1 MNGIEAN
8 KQPLITFFC
17 IATNGYIKYAKNLL
31 ESLDNLSSPAEVQII
46 LLSDT
51 EISSFQTQN
60 IIVTNVEITSL
71 SWPWATLMR
80 YHLITNHIDLA
91 MSENICYIDADSVVH
106 EPFWKTQIF
115 ESAQSGLI
123 FVQHPGYFRGIP
135 AKNFFG
141 RIRDL
146 VKDFKL
152 LTLEGGLGNWEKR
165 KISSA
170 YVDRRRRNIYICGGV
185 WMGKLNSIKTMSR
198 KLQENVDLD
207 LADNLIAR
215 WHDESHLNQYYV
227 NSNAHLVGPEF
238 CFARN
243 RANLRG
249 RNMIIEA
256 IDK

>member
-17 IATNGYIKYAKNLL
+17 IATNGYIKYARNLL

-51 EISSFQTQN
+51 EIPSFQTQN
-60 IIVTNVEITSL
+60 IIVTNIEIASL

-80 YHLITNHIDLA
+80 YHLITNYIDLA
-91 MSENICYIDADSVVH
+91 MSENICYIDADSIVH
-106 EPFWKTQIF
+106 EPFWETPIF
-115 ESAQSGLI
+115 ESARNGLI

-146 VKDFKL
+146 IKDFKL
-152 LTLEGGLGNWEKR
+152 FTLEGGLGNWEKR

-170 YVDRRRRNIYICGGV
+170 YVDRRRRNTYVCGGV

-215 WHDESHLNQYYV
+215 WHDESHLNRYYV